1 MWCGKIIAYNNV
13 GNAAT
18 SDKLLGGLHGANE
31 ESTLEELKTNDSKLQ
46 KIARKKKRTILGEFS
61 RFFRGPMFNFDRRKN
76 NEQLKMNKSLN
87 IIWNFPLQFEIFVF
101 HTLLVHFHV
110 VVGAV
115 VDDDLRLQIQN

>member
-46 KIARKKKRTILGEFS
+46 KIARKKKEPFWV
-61 RFFRGPMFNFDRRKN
+61 N
-76 NEQLKMNKSLN
+76 
-87 IIWNFPLQFEIFVF
+87 
-101 HTLLVHFHV
+101 FHV
-110 VVGAV
+110 SFADRCSILIGAKT
-115 VDDDLRLQIQN
+115 RNN